1 MRCQTLPAG
10 FGYAGMG
17 LVLLVTVNAVA
28 ATYNVG
34 TNQSYTSI
42 GAVPWESLAAGDVV
56 RIHCRS
62 TPYREK
68 WVIGRQGTS
77 TNWIVIQ
84 GVPDAQGNRPVI
96 EGSNATTRLALD
108 YWNENRGVV
117 QIGGSSIPVDVMPR
131 YVRIENLD
139 VKSARIPFTF
149 TDDAGTAGKAY
160 ADNAA
165 AIYISK
171 GENITISNCVIRDSG
186 NGVFCGNGS
195 NILVESCWIYGNG
208 NEGSAYEHNNYTESK
223 GITFQYNTFGPLRN
237 SACQG
242 SNLKDR
248 SSGCVIRYNWIESGN
263 RQLDLVDAGDA
274 AIYND
279 PSYRSTYVY
288 GNILIEPEDPNSRQI
303 CHYGGDSGVLS
314 HYRQGTLYFYNN
326 TVISTRD
333 GSIVANSRTT
343 LMNLSSSNETADC
356 RNNIVYVTATGDKL
370 EINAA
375 NGRVNLRNNWIK
387 SGWFNS
393 FASGAVS
400 NLGGNISGTV
410 PGFADFTN
418 QVFEL
423 ASTSVCVNVATSLP
437 PAVLPA
443 HNITNEYV
451 KHRGTR
457 FRYSDGAL
465 DMGAYEFN
473 PDTDF
478 DGMPDNWERIYFSSL
493 TNMTATSDTDGDRF
507 PDWQEYVAGT
517 LPTNPGSRL
526 VVTGVMPAGTNLAL
540 RWQIVS
546 NRMYSIARRTNLTA
560 GSWSSVVS
568 NIPGVSTENIR
579 TVSVDNAGCGFY
591 RVQVE

>member
-1 MRCQTLPAG
+1 MSLQRLSAG
-10 FGYAGMG
+10 FSFAGM
-17 LVLLVTVNAVA
+17 VLLLASDAWAVI
-28 ATYNVG
+28 YSVG
-34 TNQSYTSI
+34 TNQTYTSI
-42 GAVPWESLAAGDVV
+42 GAVPWESLNAGDVV
-56 RIHCRS
+56 RIHYRA

-77 TNWIVIQ
+77 TNWIVVQ

-96 EGSNATTRLALD
+96 DGSNATTRVELNYLND
-108 YWNENRGVV
+108 ERGVI
-117 QIGGSSIPVDVMPR
+117 QIGGSTVPADVMPQ
-131 YVRIENLD
+131 YIRIENLD
-139 VKSARIPFTF
+139 VKSGRIPFTF
-149 TDDAGTAGKAY
+149 TDDDGTAGKAY
-160 ADNAA
+160 VNNSA
-165 AIYISK
+165 AIFISK

-186 NGVFCGNGS
+186 NGLFCGTGS

-208 NEGSAYEHNNYTESK
+208 NEGSAYEHNNYTTSK
-223 GITFQYNTFGPLRN
+223 GITFQYNYFGPLRN
-237 SACQG
+237 ASCQG

-279 PSYRSTYVY
+279 PAYRSTYVY
-288 GNILIEPEDPNSRQI
+288 GNVLVEPEDPNSRQI

-314 HYRQGTLYFYNN
+314 QYRQGTLYFYNN

-387 SGWFNS
+387 TGWVNS
-393 FASGAVS
+393 FASGVVS
-400 NLGGNISGTV
+400 NLGGNISGTS
-410 PGFADFTN
+410 PGFVNATG
-418 QVFEL
+418 QVYEL
-423 ASTSVCVNVATSLP
+423 VSTSACVNVATSLP
-437 PAVLPA
+437 PAALPA

-451 KHRGTR
+451 KHRSVR

-473 PDTDF
+473 PDVDY
-478 DGMPDNWERIYFSSL
+478 DGMPDDWERIYFTSL

-526 VVTGVMPAGTNLAL
+526 VVTGVKSARTNLVL
-540 RWQIVS
+540 TWQSVS
-546 NRMYSIARRTNLTA
+546 NRQYSIAWRTNLMA
-560 GSWSSVVS
+560 GTWSPVVS
-568 NIPGVSTENIR
+568 NIPGVAPVNVR
-579 TVSVDNAGCGFY
+579 TVSVDKAGSRFY